1 MIVRKPVEE
10 NSMIVTNHLLSP
22 AYYTTTP
29 DQTVG
34 NTRSRSW
41 WRYGTA
47 GDFLKRHNGTLSVEE
62 AQECLSLVHWKD
74 FEWDNGMVEDT
85 QYSCVYD
92 QNDLILY
99 IRSWSDY
106 DNTVIFN
113 LNP

>member
-1 MIVRKPVEE
+1 MLQLIR
-10 NSMIVTNHLLSP
+10 
-22 AYYTTTP
+22 
-29 DQTVG
+29 TVQ
-34 NTRSRSW
+34 
-41 WRYGTA
+41 GTA

-113 LNP
+113 LKP